1 MLPDLLSQSTI
12 KTPLGSMVAIASAKG
27 LSVLSFEEEETFFD
41 QKIGCYAQ
49 YKFTRSYQQTLKV
62 TEDWL
67 KTYFSK
73 ALKLAVMPP
82 IDLQGTDFTVRA
94 WKQLLKVPFG
104 KTATYGALAL
114 KMGSPTAARAVG
126 RAMGQNRIAILLPC
140 HRILGSNGTLTGYSA
155 GLRRKQWLL
164 QHEGLG

>member
-1 MLPDLLSQSTI
+1 MLSNTLSQSTI
-12 KTPLGSMVAIASAKG
+12 RTPLGNMIAIASAKG

-49 YKFTRSYQQTLKV
+49 YKFTRAHQQILKV

-67 KTYFSK
+67 KAYFSK
-73 ALKLAVMPP
+73 TLKLAAMPP
-82 IDLQGTDFTVRA
+82 VDLQGTDFTVRA

-114 KMGSPTAARAVG
+114 KIGSPKAARAIG

-140 HRILGSNGTLTGYSA
+140 HRIVGSNGTLTGYSA

-164 QHEGLG
+164 QHEGLR